1 MNELPRFE
9 GGRTA
14 LLAAAAAGAAGLL
27 LTAVGFAF
35 DPQRAML
42 SYLIAFLYFLGLA
55 LGALALNMANY
66 AARARWHVAIRRAME
81 TVHAEEITKAAP
93 SAGQLASWVG
103 VCPGREE
110 SAGESRSNRS
120 AKVSGPILD
129 CKRVAHGLVSD
140 YFV

>member
-1 MNELPRFE
+1 LDLIESQMATLESSIAQVLQAHQE
-9 GGRTA
+9 
-14 LLAAAAAGAAGLL
+14 
-27 LTAVGFAF
+27 AVGRLVEVPGVGVDSAQQIIAEIGLQAF
-35 DPQRAML
+35 
-42 SYLIAFLYFLGLA
+42 
-55 LGALALNMANY
+55 
-66 AARARWHVAIRRAME
+66 
-81 TVHAEEITKAAP
+81 P

-110 SAGESRSNRS
+110 SARGSRSNRS